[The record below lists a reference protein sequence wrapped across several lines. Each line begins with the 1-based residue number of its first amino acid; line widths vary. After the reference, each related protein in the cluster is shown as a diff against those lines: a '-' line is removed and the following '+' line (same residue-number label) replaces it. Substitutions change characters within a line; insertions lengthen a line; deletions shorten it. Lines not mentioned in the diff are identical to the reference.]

1 MHRVLFFFP
10 LYHFEVCHAAL
21 TVFLL
26 FTIADEQSN
35 LNTYVNSCI
44 YISSK
49 RIKVKLT
56 TLHRGQR
63 TQQIRISTGL
73 GPRELTRHYSSSTVI
88 VILLLGEGAKCHRQN
103 PVRSDNYSSCSASF
117 PSLCALRR
125 RTLRSSYQAPVRCG
139 CMVLSGVEVRH
150 ERCGV
155 VHHVFGRGEVRAFC
169 LGWF

>member
-1 MHRVLFFFP
+1 MHRVPFFS
-10 LYHFEVCHAAL
+10 HFIISKRAMLHL

-49 RIKVKLT
+49 ESKRNLQHYT
-56 TLHRGQR
+56 GGQR
-63 TQQIRISTGL
+63 TQQIHRSTGL
-73 GPRELTRHYSSSTVI
+73 GPWELTRHYSSSTVM

-103 PVRSDNYSSCSASF
+103 PGFVPVGHHASCSASF

-125 RTLRSSYQAPVRCG
+125 QTPRSPLPSSRWVRLH
-139 CMVLSGVEVRH
+139 VLSGVEVRH

-155 VHHVFGRGEVRAFC
+155 VRRVF
-169 LGWF
+169 